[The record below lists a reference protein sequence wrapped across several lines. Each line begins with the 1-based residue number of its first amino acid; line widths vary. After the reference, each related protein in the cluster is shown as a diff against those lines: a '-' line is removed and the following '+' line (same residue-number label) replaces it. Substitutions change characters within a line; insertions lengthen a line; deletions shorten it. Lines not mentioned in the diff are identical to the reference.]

1 MIPGALQRV
10 AELAG
15 AKVTDCA
22 AIGQGRENRCW
33 RVRSD
38 AGDWVVRLNADACG
52 GAQPELDREFE
63 CRVLRAAAHHGLGPA
78 VIACSPDSGY
88 LITQFIDQPIW
99 TADCFGDATAVAA
112 LARSL
117 RELHAMQEPAA
128 EAVDWRGEL
137 LSLAAEGPL
146 RDSAALKDGIGRLL
160 EDLDQ
165 TGFAE
170 GPLALC
176 HHDLHAANI
185 LGQAPVRFVDFEYAR
200 WTHPAMDIAWLI
212 QYHDLVPEQCD
223 LLLSAY
229 YGRTGP
235 DVARFIALAVRLA
248 QYQEL
253 LWLVSREAH
262 GQLNADS
269 QSRLRALRLVL
280 T

>member
-1 MIPGALQRV
+1 MPAALERV

-15 AKVTDCA
+15 LKVTDCRP
-22 AIGQGRENRCW
+22 IGQGRENRCW
-33 RVRSD
+33 RVRSA
-38 AGDWVVRLNADACG
+38 AGDWVVRLNGAAG
-52 GAQPELDREFE
+52 GWPQPELDREFE
-63 CRVLRAAAHHGLGPA
+63 CRVARAAAQHGLAPP
-78 VIACSPDSGY
+78 VIACDPQGGY
-88 LITQFIDQPIW
+88 LITGYIDEPVW
-99 TADCFGDATAVAA
+99 TAECFSDASAVAA

-137 LSLAAEGPL
+137 VSLAAEGPL
-146 RDSAALKDGIGRLL
+146 RENAAVKDGIGRLL

-165 TGFAE
+165 TGFSE

-253 LWLVSREAH
+253 LWLVSRDAP
-262 GQLNADS
+262 GRLTADE